1 MYLLDRAG
9 PDAQPDRLTMQSDG
23 NLVVYS
29 TQGEAMWAS
38 DTAGNP
44 GAFVNFQDDGNFV
57 IYKHAPGGK
66 QAIFATGTDACS
78 ENNGPGRTREGQPD
92 YTTFGN

>member
-1 MYLLDRAG
+1 
-9 PDAQPDRLTMQSDG
+9 
-23 NLVVYS
+23 
-29 TQGEAMWAS
+29 MWAS

-66 QAIFATGTDACS
+66 QAIWATGMDACEGYS
-78 ENNGPGRTREGQPD
+78 GQGRARFVPVD
-92 YTTFGN
+92 Y

>member
-1 MYLLDRAG
+1 M
-9 PDAQPDRLTMQSDG
+9 QPDG

-29 TQGEAMWAS
+29 DKGEAMWAS

-66 QAIFATGTDACS
+66 QPLWASGTEFCKG
-78 ENNGPGRTREGQPD
+78 NNKADR
-92 YTTFGN
+92 YN

>member
-1 MYLLDRAG
+1 
-9 PDAQPDRLTMQSDG
+9 
-23 NLVVYS
+23 
-29 TQGEAMWAS
+29 MWAS

-66 QAIFATGTDACS
+66 EAIWATGMDACEGNS
-78 ENNGPGRTREGQPD
+78 GPGRTRHGAVI
-92 YTTFGN
+92 Y